1 MASTWGLPGGYDPV
15 KRLVYWG
22 IANPTPNTRMVR
34 HGGNVDAIPTQSPA
48 DLYSNSTVALNPD
61 TGKLAW
67 YYQHLP
73 GDDWDE
79 DYTHE
84 RTLFRTAVSPDPKFV
99 KWWNPDIRRGQQ
111 RDVMVM
117 VGEGGGMWA
126 LDRGT
131 GQFLWATPFPYDTKN
146 FIIASIDGKTGIAHL
161 NTDLLFREPGQNHVL
176 CYWNTRSYWPL
187 AYHPGQNSLYVPYV
201 DNCMDMT
208 SAAPAKDGQPAT
220 PEKRVGSRRAG
231 VDVQNFAGV
240 AKVNMSTGEAK
251 IIYKGRAPG
260 NGAMLATAGDLV
272 FWGDLDGKLHAFD
285 AVSGKTLWETALQG
299 TVQNSTIT
307 YAVNGKQY
315 LAILSGEGALSGG
328 LIDQAG
334 IKPTRKHNALYV
346 FALP

>member
-1 MASTWGLPGGYDPV
+1 
-15 KRLVYWG
+15 
-22 IANPTPNTRMVR
+22 
-34 HGGNVDAIPTQSPA
+34 
-48 DLYSNSTVALNPD
+48 VALNPD

-99 KWWNPDIRRGQQ
+99 KWINPDVRRGQQ

-126 LDRGT
+126 LDRSN
-131 GQFLWATPFPYDTKN
+131 GQFLWASPFPYDVRN
-146 FIIASIDGKTGIAHL
+146 FIISSIDVRTGIPHL

-187 AYHPGQNSLYVPYV
+187 AYHPGQNALYVPYV
-201 DNCMDMT
+201 DNCLDMT
-208 SAAPAKDGQPAT
+208 SATPARDGQAAV
-220 PEKRVGSRRAG
+220 PERRVGSRRSG
-231 VDVQNFAGV
+231 VELDNFAGV
-240 AKVNMSTGEAK
+240 VKVNMSTGEPK
-251 IIYKGRAPG
+251 VIYRGRAPG

-285 AVSGKTLWETALQG
+285 AASGKTLWETALPG
-299 TVQNSTIT
+299 SAQNSTIT
-307 YAVNGKQY
+307 YAVNGRQY
-315 LAILSGEGALSGG
+315 LAVFTGEGALSGG
-328 LIDQAG
+328 LIDQAQ
-334 IKPTRKHNALYV
+334 ITPIRRHNAVHV